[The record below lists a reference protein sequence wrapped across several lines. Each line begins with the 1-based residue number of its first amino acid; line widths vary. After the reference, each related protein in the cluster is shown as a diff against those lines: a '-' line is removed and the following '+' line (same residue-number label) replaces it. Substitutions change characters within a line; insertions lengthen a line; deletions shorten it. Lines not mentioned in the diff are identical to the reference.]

1 ALAPAV
7 AERVMP
13 INNFIVATEPLG
25 EDLARRL
32 IANDAAVADTR
43 FVVNYYR
50 LSRDHRLLFG
60 GGESYG
66 YRFPR
71 RLKEM
76 VRKSMLRIYPQLRD
90 ARIDYAWG
98 GTLAITMSRAPHFAK
113 VAKGVLSCS
122 GYSGHGVAL
131 ATLAGKLAAEAVAGQ
146 AERFDL
152 MGAPPTPRFPG
163 GASLRQPLLVLAM
176 LWYSMRDRL

>member
-1 ALAPAV
+1 
-7 AERVMP
+7 
-13 INNFIVATEPLG
+13 NFIVATEPLG

-76 VRKSMLRIYPQLRD
+76 VRKSMLRIYPQLSD

-98 GTLAITMSRAPHFAK
+98 GTLAITMSRAPHFAE